1 MAEAASLLRYPS
13 DMAVEEKTDY
23 FSITLYRYVNP
34 QASAEIV
41 TNFTDEGKG
50 LFDFENKLY
59 DTESKTIIGDSIL
72 LPMPSNIQDSNTVS
86 WGESKMN
93 NLTAAGIGMGAA
105 LMDIDFANLDGG
117 DGGTGDKLGKKLKTI
132 GGKLDIGDIQSLVK
146 TQLSAEAVNV
156 LGGNVTLDQILARSN
171 GQIVNQNNRLLF
183 NGVTLREFNFS
194 FKLTPRNE
202 KDMDNIKKIIRKLK
216 MHMNASNNTSE
227 DGKRSMFIKTPGYFD
242 LQYRKGQRKHP
253 FLPSFKECALK
264 NMAVNYT
271 GENVYATYHDG
282 TPISMNMDLTFQEL
296 VPIYAEDYT
305 DSLEGVGY

>member
-1 MAEAASLLRYPS
+1 MAEDPNQLRYPS
-13 DMAVEEKTDY
+13 DMEVNIDTDY
-23 FSITLYRYVNP
+23 FSIKLYRYETSTVDSTSFTVDKLINP
-34 QASAEIV
+34 SIS
-41 TNFTDEGKG
+41 T
-50 LFDFENKLY
+50 
-59 DTESKTIIGDSIL
+59 TIPLGTIQ
-72 LPMPSNIQDSNTVS
+72 LPMPSNIQDSNAVS

-93 NLTAAGIGMGAA
+93 NLTAAGVAAGDA
-105 LMDIDFANLDGG
+105 LMDIDFTSKDNLTELKNNLTNI
-117 DGGTGDKLGKKLKTI
+117 GTSLKI
-132 GGKLDIGDIQSLVK
+132 EDIQTLVK

-156 LGGNVTLDQILARSN
+156 LGGNVTLDQILARSR

-202 KDMDNIKKIIRKLK
+202 KDKNNIANIIRKLK
-216 MHMNASNNTSE
+216 KHMNASSNTKDSNL
-227 DGKRSMFIKTPGYFD
+227 FIKTPGYFD
-242 LQYRKGQRKHP
+242 LQYRKGGGKHP

-282 TPISMNMDLTFQEL
+282 TPISMIMDLTFQEL
-296 VPIYAEDYT
+296 VPIYAEDYA

>member
-1 MAEAASLLRYPS
+1 M
-13 DMAVEEKTDY
+13 
-23 FSITLYRYVNP
+23 
-34 QASAEIV
+34 
-41 TNFTDEGKG
+41 
-50 LFDFENKLY
+50 
-59 DTESKTIIGDSIL
+59 
-72 LPMPSNIQDSNTVS
+72 
-86 WGESKMN
+86 
-93 NLTAAGIGMGAA
+93 
-105 LMDIDFANLDGG
+105 
-117 DGGTGDKLGKKLKTI
+117 
-132 GGKLDIGDIQSLVK
+132 VK

-216 MHMNASNNTSE
+216 IHMNASNNTSE

-242 LQYRKGQRKHP
+242 LQYRKGNVKHP

>member
-23 FSITLYRYVNP
+23 FSITCYRYENS
-34 QASAEIV
+34 QASAGIV
-41 TNFTDEGKG
+41 TNFTGDNEGI
-50 LFDFENKLY
+50 FNFENKLY
-59 DTESKTIIGDSIL
+59 DTGSKTIIGDSIL

-93 NLTAAGIGMGAA
+93 NLTAAGIGMGDA
-105 LMDIDFANLDGG
+105 LMNIDFTNLDG
-117 DGGTGDKLGKKLKTI
+117 DDLGKKLTKI

-227 DGKRSMFIKTPGYFD
+227 DGRGRNMFIKTPGYFD

>member
-1 MAEAASLLRYPS
+1 MAESEIREIRYPS
-13 DMAVEEKTDY
+13 DMAVEKETDY
-23 FSITLYRYVNP
+23 FSITLYRYEN
-34 QASAEIV
+34 SGIGIS
-41 TNFTDEGKG
+41 TNFTVDG
-50 LFDFENKLY
+50 LINP
-59 DTESKTIIGDSIL
+59 SRSTIIPLESIY
-72 LPMPSNIQDSNTVS
+72 LPMPSNIQDSNAVS
-86 WGESKMN
+86 WGESKMS
-93 NLTAAGIGMGAA
+93 NLTAAGVAA
-105 LMDIDFANLDGG
+105 GETLMDIDFTSADLAGVFG
-117 DGGTGDKLGKKLKTI
+117 DLKKLGTSLSI
-132 GGKLDIGDIQSLVK
+132 QDIQTLVK

-156 LGGNVTLDQILARSN
+156 LGGNVTLDQILARSS

-202 KDMDNIKKIIRKLK
+202 KDKDNIEKIIRKLK
-216 MHMNASNNTSE
+216 IHMNASKNTKE
-227 DGKRSMFIKTPGYFD
+227 RNMFIKTPGYFD
-242 LQYRKGQRKHP
+242 LQYRKGNLKHP

-305 DSLEGVGY
+305 EGLEGVGY